1 MESKEFFSLVFIGLT
16 FALVFFLI
24 LGTDG
29 ITGFLVKEET
39 SKIIL
44 NIEDEEGKPID
55 FALISIKNDIET
67 ISKTC
72 YSNQLCDF
80 TLNSNYPYTLTIT
93 KEGYFE
99 YIKDLKTDSL
109 IKQLDVVLIKSGYSD
124 ITLTVI
130 DTSYNALQSV
140 EVYAKT
146 SEGVFKLVTNSEGRA
161 YLKAPIG
168 SRVQYSTKHL
178 GYTSN
183 KGYFEITKPIETN
196 RLILSPSK

>member
-24 LGTDG
+24 LGNNG

-44 NIEDEEGKPID
+44 NIEDEDGNPIE
-55 FALISIKNDIET
+55 FALVTMKNDIET

-72 YSNQLCDF
+72 YLGQLCDF
-80 TLNSNYPYTLTIT
+80 TLNPNYPYTLKIS
-93 KEGYFE
+93 KDGYFE
-99 YIKDLKTDSL
+99 YVRDLKTDSL
-109 IKQLDVVLIKSGYSD
+109 IEQIDIVLIKSGYSD

-130 DTSYNALQSV
+130 DTSYKPIQSI

-146 SEGVFKLVTNSEGRA
+146 SEGVFKLLTNSEGRA
-161 YLKAPIG
+161 YLKAPID
-168 SRVQYSTKHL
+168 SRVQYLVEHPR
-178 GYTSN
+178 YISN
-183 KGYFEITKPIETN
+183 KGYFDIIKPIETN
-196 RLILSPSK
+196 RLILTPSK